1 MRHPI
6 KHGDVILPVQLLHIL
21 GGRDVFRRRTD
32 LSDPNA
38 TILDD
43 KQVYYNYMYSHP
55 DSSVLFMP
63 ANAGIVLNHGST
75 RGTTV
80 GAKGKFPN
88 AKLK

>member
-1 MRHPI
+1 VRRPI
-6 KHGDVILPVQLLHIL
+6 KRGDVILPVQLLHVRR
-21 GGRDVFRRRTD
+21 GRDVLHRRTN
-32 LSDPNA
+32 LSDVDRTA
-38 TILDD
+38 LDD